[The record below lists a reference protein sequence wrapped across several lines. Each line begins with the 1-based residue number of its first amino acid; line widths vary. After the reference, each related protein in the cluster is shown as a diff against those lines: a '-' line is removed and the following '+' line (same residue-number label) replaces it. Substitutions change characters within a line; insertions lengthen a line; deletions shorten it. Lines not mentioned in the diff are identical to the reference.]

1 MDMTAASIPDADAD
15 AASRSSWMSIIVI
28 VMAQIMMVFNI
39 STLQVSIEG
48 IASSFRTSATA
59 IGTVI
64 VTYALTVAAL
74 ILLGARIAQVVG
86 SLRVFRISV
95 AAFGV
100 GMLAMALSP
109 SMTVAIVA
117 QVIAG
122 AAAAALAPTL
132 VVLVA
137 DNYRAVQ
144 RDQAL
149 AWLGAA
155 PAMGIVLAFLIAG
168 SLATWVGWRFMFGL
182 LVALSALIFALG
194 GRLSSAPDQGWVTI
208 DRIGVVL
215 AALAI
220 LLICVGASNLT
231 AWGIL
236 LARPGAP
243 FAILDMSPAPLAI
256 LSGIFL
262 IQAFVAWSRRTA
274 AAGGLPLI
282 SPKVIDTRVERS
294 ALFSIFIISAL
305 ASAITFLIPLYIQV
319 IQDGSS
325 LQTAIAVIPFSIAS
339 FTAAVLVVRL
349 FDRLSP
355 RDIGRVSFLAVAAGV
370 AWLGAVVRNDW
381 HDVTVMFGM
390 VLAGLGEGALVT
402 LLFNVVVSAS
412 PEHLA
417 GDVGSARGATNNLA
431 TAVGTAAAGALVVGL
446 LSSVLHT
453 QLVHNSRIPVELK
466 EQVDLNSPAFVSN
479 AQLHRRLA
487 NMNAQEPQISE
498 AVRINAD
505 ARLVAL
511 KLTLFT
517 FSGLSLL
524 AIFPAGSLPDR
535 TRNLASDPALAN
547 DRAAR

>member
-15 AASRSSWMSIIVI
+15 AASRSSWMSIVII

-48 IASSFRTSATA
+48 IASSFGTSATA

-74 ILLGARIAQVVG
+74 ILVGARIAQVVG

-100 GMLAMALSP
+100 GMLVMALSP

-182 LVALSALIFALG
+182 LVALSALIYALG
-194 GRLSSAPDQGWVTI
+194 RRLSSSPDQSGVTI

-236 LARPGAP
+236 LACPGAP
-243 FAILDMSPAPLAI
+243 FSILDMSPAPLAI
-256 LSGIFL
+256 LCGIFL

-274 AAGGLPLI
+274 DTGGLPLI
-282 SPKVIDTRVERS
+282 SPAVIDTRIERA

-305 ASAITFLIPLYIQV
+305 ASAVTFLIPLYIQV

-339 FTAAVLVVRL
+339 FIAAVLVVRL

-381 HDVTVMFGM
+381 HDVTVMLGM

-431 TAVGTAAAGALVVGL
+431 TAVGTASAGALVVGL

-453 QLVHNSRIPVELK
+453 QLVHDSRIPAELK

-487 NMNAQEPQISE
+487 TMNAQPAQIAE
-498 AVRINAD
+498 ALRINAD

-517 FSGLSLL
+517 FSGLALL
-524 AIFPAGSLPDR
+524 AIFPAGALPDR
-535 TRNLASDPALAN
+535 TRSLASDPALADN
-547 DRAAR
+547 